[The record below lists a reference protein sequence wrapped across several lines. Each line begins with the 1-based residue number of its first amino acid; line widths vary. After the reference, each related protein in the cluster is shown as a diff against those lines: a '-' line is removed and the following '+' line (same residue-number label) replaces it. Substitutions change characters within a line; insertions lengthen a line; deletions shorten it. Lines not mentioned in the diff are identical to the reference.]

1 MISRLAEFVA
11 KRLQH
16 NGIIETDDKDLY
28 VYAFFMIFSYAFFL
42 LLSICMGVVLKI
54 FFESIL
60 FFIVLCIV
68 RGFAGGIH
76 AQSEKACTFLTT
88 VSIIISEILIKILV
102 IYDAVVLAVAV
113 MALST
118 ICIFI
123 FSPLVSKQKNFNYE
137 EKMALKKKV
146 IFSTLSSVIVSI
158 LSFILDKHSFGFS
171 IDKLI
176 KGNNFFIRRDAFYSY
191 LGNLIPASLIESLP
205 NLIYNIYSTY
215 EQLLRLLV
223 SL

>member
-11 KRLQH
+11 RKLQH
-16 NGIIETDDKDLY
+16 DGIIEMDDKEIY
-28 VYAFFMIFSYAFFL
+28 AYAFFMIFSYAFFL
-42 LLSICMGVVLKI
+42 LLSIFMGVVLKI

-60 FFIVLCIV
+60 FFIVLCTV

-76 AQSEKACTFLTT
+76 AKSEKMCTFLTT
-88 VSIIISEILIKILV
+88 ASIIISEILIKILV

-171 IDKLI
+171 IAV
-176 KGNNFFIRRDAFYSY
+176 GVGVSSF
-191 LGNLIPASLIESLP
+191 
-205 NLIYNIYSTY
+205 
-215 EQLLRLLV
+215 LLV
-223 SL
+223 LGKIEQVNKKDVHR

>member
-88 VSIIISEILIKILV
+88 VSIIISEIFDKS
-102 IYDAVVLAVAV
+102 Y
-113 MALST
+113 M
-118 ICIFI
+118 
-123 FSPLVSKQKNFNYE
+123 
-137 EKMALKKKV
+137 
-146 IFSTLSSVIVSI
+146 
-158 LSFILDKHSFGFS
+158 SF
-171 IDKLI
+171 
-176 KGNNFFIRRDAFYSY
+176 
-191 LGNLIPASLIESLP
+191 
-205 NLIYNIYSTY
+205 
-215 EQLLRLLV
+215 
-223 SL
+223 